1 MRSLSVSYIKWTGR
15 FFYGKKTKKTCR
27 FLAERNMSDITGAG
41 FYHNT
46 DAANA
51 PGKPHLWKGR
61 GAGSTEHNRQ
71 CSIRKIKKISYQ
83 DRQRHKVETVRM
95 RMKKLR

>member
-1 MRSLSVSYIKWTGR
+1 
-15 FFYGKKTKKTCR
+15 
-27 FLAERNMSDITGAG
+27 MSDITGAG

-71 CSIRKIKKISYQ
+71 CRGYGEGSPGASGK
-83 DRQRHKVETVRM
+83 
-95 RMKKLR
+95 